1 MEESWW
7 PQSLAH
13 IAKDEP
19 WVHPDVMVA
28 EIKSF
33 EDGQHCGQ
41 RRAFTVLIPVD
52 SLDAVMAAAAGLD
65 HEVSSSGPLPIYR
78 ADHPHTPKFWVD
90 ARELPDETYEPL
102 VLSWRS
108 HDRTVLQLDP
118 GFLMTYGLIPRGIN
132 DGAVHWD
139 DPRAPRPNVATVT
152 APSAWDF
159 PRGTHAYVTIAKD
172 YLQDYLSLRHMALVQ
187 IYWEMR
193 WSPIDKETEVA
204 LKGEEGVEVKFA
216 DRCFQLGR
224 AVGDKKTVCAQ
235 VWGARLLAKPG
246 TLPISEDSLD
256 VRGLK
261 WPGIEEV
268 VTNDAARGL
277 DVLAFAYVD
286 DAVLAAYEGRPE
298 FSINP
303 RSGSVSHGTQW
314 GVGFCSRVGR
324 NLIRVELKKL
334 YEGVPDAVTRHW
346 HRYAVAPLPLTAY
359 PAANEERNI
368 ARRAE
373 DVVYGV
379 VRLGEALSAL
389 AHTVR
394 MEIPPEDFVGL
405 RRAALDYQ
413 GWWTFDVAEAV
424 ARHVPMAM
432 MADAFLDRC
441 MNLEK
446 LVLEGIREG
455 NLRKILLAIGVP
467 GDEIKDLRS
476 LKLLDRIVCLAQVSD
491 AVALTLQKDGAVV
504 WDRLKSDGTKPEQ
517 PVGQL
522 FALHD
527 VRILKAHRANDR
539 ANRLQEELKRFGI
552 KPGEEGAGYGQLLD
566 RIYDILTSELTGIAT
581 KIESCI

>member
-1 MEESWW
+1 M
-7 PQSLAH
+7 
-13 IAKDEP
+13 
-19 WVHPDVMVA
+19 
-28 EIKSF
+28 
-33 EDGQHCGQ
+33 
-41 RRAFTVLIPVD
+41 
-52 SLDAVMAAAAGLD
+52 
-65 HEVSSSGPLPIYR
+65 
-78 ADHPHTPKFWVD
+78 
-90 ARELPDETYEPL
+90 
-102 VLSWRS
+102 
-108 HDRTVLQLDP
+108 
-118 GFLMTYGLIPRGIN
+118 
-132 DGAVHWD
+132 
-139 DPRAPRPNVATVT
+139 
-152 APSAWDF
+152 
-159 PRGTHAYVTIAKD
+159 
-172 YLQDYLSLRHMALVQ
+172 
-187 IYWEMR
+187 
-193 WSPIDKETEVA
+193 
-204 LKGEEGVEVKFA
+204 
-216 DRCFQLGR
+216 
-224 AVGDKKTVCAQ
+224 AQ
-235 VWGARLLAKPG
+235 VQ
-246 TLPISEDSLD
+246 
-256 VRGLK
+256 GLK

-268 VTNDAARGL
+268 VTNDAVRGL
-277 DVLAFAYVD
+277 DVLALAYVD

-389 AHTVR
+389 AHSVKV
-394 MEIPPEDFVGL
+394 EIPPEDFVGL

-432 MADAFLDRC
+432 TADAFLDRC
-441 MNLEK
+441 VNLEK

-517 PVGQL
+517 PIGQL

-527 VRILKAHRANDR
+527 LRILKAHRANDR
-539 ANRLQEELKRFGI
+539 ANQLQEELKRFGI

-566 RIYDILTSELTGIAT
+566 RVYDILARELTGIAT